1 MDRGAWWAIVHRV
14 AKESDMT
21 ATKQQIVFMN
31 M

>member
-1 MDRGAWWAIVHRV
+1 MDRGAWWAVVNRV

-21 ATKQQIVFMN
+21 ATKQQIGFMN